1 MAVHSSLEYKNAVKA
16 VYERALVE
24 ARTKAQEDPQYLLR
38 GDVSRS
44 YFGKQPL
51 LLTFYALAVVQPFF
65 VVYIIFQLV
74 VFLLLSNIRSMVIAQ
89 DKQHL
94 FIM

>member
-1 MAVHSSLEYKNAVKA
+1 MAVHSSLGYKNAVKA

-24 ARTKAQEDPQYLLR
+24 ARTKAQQDPQYLLR

-51 LLTFYALAVVQPFF
+51 LLTFSVFF
-65 VVYIIFQLV
+65 RMSP
-74 VFLLLSNIRSMVIAQ
+74 LL
-89 DKQHL
+89 
-94 FIM
+94 